1 MLIGNRAPFKNNAV
15 IEWYERIKLTNSFYG
30 SSDYENQKRLFMNIN
45 NIEQITHILIK
56 DNDKNFLFNDCE
68 YIFKE
73 KGYLFYDL
81 RKCS

>member
-1 MLIGNRAPFKNNAV
+1 MVHAKAFKFKDRWLV
-15 IEWYERIKLTNSFYG
+15 HLQTKFRI
-30 SSDYENQKRLFMNIN
+30 MNIN